1 MPDSYPAIQEAA
13 VSAYTIPTDK
23 PEADG
28 TIEWDDTTLVLVDLT
43 CGETTAFGYS
53 YADSSAAFL
62 IAHKLADQIIGQD
75 PMAVPATV
83 LKLER
88 SVRNSGRPGI
98 ASTAIAAIEAAL
110 WDLKAKLLDV
120 PLATLL
126 GVYRRQVT
134 AYGSGGFTSYSIDT
148 LKEQLGNW
156 SAEGFSAVKM
166 KIGTHP
172 DQDPKRVKAARA
184 AIGNTCELFVDA
196 NGAYM
201 RKQAIAMAEI
211 FAGQGVTWF
220 EEPVTS
226 DDLDGL
232 REVSQQAPAGMR
244 IAAGEYGYDITYF
257 HRMVIHRSVD
267 VLQSDATRCG
277 ITAFMKAAALC
288 NAAHI
293 PFSAHT
299 SPSLHVHLCCAARN
313 GMNLEYFHDHVRIE
327 HMLFDG
333 APTPKHGM
341 LSPDFARPG
350 LGLDFKRKDA
360 EKYQVFAD
368 NTKHVSRH
376 RVSG

>member
-1 MPDSYPAIQEAA
+1 MRDSYPAIQQ
-13 VSAYTIPTDK
+13 VSVSGYTIPTDK

-28 TIEWDDTTLVLVDLT
+28 TIAWNDTTLVLVDLK
-43 CGETTAFGYS
+43 CGDSAAFGYS

-62 IAHKLADQIIGQD
+62 IAHKLAAQIIRQD
-75 PMAVPATV
+75 AMDVPATV

-110 WDLKAKLLDV
+110 WDLKAKLLNV

-126 GVYRRQVT
+126 GAYRREVS
-134 AYGSGGFTSYSIDT
+134 AYGSGGFTSYSIET
-148 LKEQLGNW
+148 LKEQLGDW

-172 DQDPKRVKAARA
+172 DQDPERVKAARD
-184 AIGNTCELFVDA
+184 AIGDTCELFVDA
-196 NGAYM
+196 NGAYK

-232 REVSQQAPAGMR
+232 REISRQAPAGMR

-257 HRMVIHRSVD
+257 HRMVIHRAVD

-277 ITAFMKAAALC
+277 VTAFLEAAALC
-288 NAAHI
+288 DAAHI

-299 SPSLHVHLCCAARN
+299 SPSLHVHLCCAAPN
-313 GMNLEYFHDHVRIE
+313 CINLEYFHDHVRIE

-333 APTPKHGM
+333 APKPKNGM
-341 LSPDFARPG
+341 LSPDFSRPG
-350 LGLDFKRKDA
+350 LGLDFRRQDA
-360 EKYQVFAD
+360 EKYQVFARHA
-368 NTKHVSRH
+368 TK
-376 RVSG
+376 

>member
-1 MPDSYPAIQEAA
+1 MGSSYPTIRQVA
-13 VSAYTIPTDK
+13 VTAYTIPTDK
-23 PEADG
+23 PESDG
-28 TIEWDDTTLVLVDLT
+28 TIEWNDTTLVLVDLK
-43 CGETTAFGYS
+43 CGDIAALGYS

-62 IAHKLADQIIGQD
+62 AAHKLASQIVGQD
-75 PMAVPATV
+75 PMAVPFIV
-83 LKLER
+83 SKLER
-88 SVRNSGRPGI
+88 SVRNAGRPGI

-110 WDLKAKLLDV
+110 WDLKARLLDV

-126 GVYRRQVT
+126 GAYRREVV
-134 AYGSGGFTSYSIDT
+134 AYGSGGFTSYSIET
-148 LKEQLGNW
+148 LQEQLGNW
-156 SAEGFSAVKM
+156 SAQGFSAVKM

-172 DQDPKRVKAARA
+172 DRDPERVKAARA

-201 RKQAIAMAEI
+201 RKQAIAMAET

-232 REVSQQAPAGMR
+232 CEISRRAPAGMR

-257 HRMVIHRSVD
+257 RRMVNRPSVD

-277 ITAFMKAAALC
+277 VTAFLEAAALC
-288 NAAHI
+288 DAAHI

-299 SPSLHVHLCCAARN
+299 SPSLHVHLCCAAPN
-313 GMNLEYFHDHVRIE
+313 CMNLEYFHDHDRIE

-333 APTPKHGM
+333 APKPKDGM
-341 LSPDFARPG
+341 LSPDFASPG
-350 LGLDFKRKDA
+350 LGLDFKREDA
-360 EKYQVFAD
+360 AKFLVFAREA
-368 NTKHVSRH
+368 TK
-376 RVSG
+376 